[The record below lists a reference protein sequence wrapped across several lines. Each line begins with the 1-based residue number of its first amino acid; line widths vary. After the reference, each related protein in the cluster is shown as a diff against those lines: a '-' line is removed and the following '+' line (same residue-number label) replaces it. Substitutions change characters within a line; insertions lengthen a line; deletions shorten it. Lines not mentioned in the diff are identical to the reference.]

1 MLTTRQLNRATLARQ
16 MLLARE
22 QISAVD
28 GVGRLGGLQA
38 QEPKPPFIGL
48 WTRLAGFSADALREA
63 LQDRAVVRATL
74 MRGTL
79 HLATAEDYAAFRVPL
94 QPVLTRGMTG
104 ALRERA
110 EGLEPNAVLAVA
122 RELLEERPRTFDELR
137 TLLQE
142 AFPEVNHRALGF
154 AVRMLLP
161 LVMVPTADRW
171 AFPRVADFALADTWL
186 QRPLD
191 TGEAPDEL
199 VLRYL
204 AAFGPANAA
213 DVQSWSGLQ
222 GIKAVLERLRP
233 RLAVFTDERGRA
245 LFDLPEAPRPDEAT
259 PAPARFLPEFDSLL
273 LAHADR
279 TRVISDERRPAVIT
293 KNLRVKATVLIDGFV
308 GATWEIKRSRRA
320 VTLAITPFRALSK
333 REAAELKAEGASMLS
348 FTDGDTGE
356 LEVTVTAPH
365 DSI

>member
-1 MLTTRQLNRATLARQ
+1 
-16 MLLARE
+16 
-22 QISAVD
+22 
-28 GVGRLGGLQA
+28 
-38 QEPKPPFIGL
+38 
-48 WTRLAGFSADALREA
+48 
-63 LQDRAVVRATL
+63 
-74 MRGTL
+74 
-79 HLATAEDYAAFRVPL
+79 
-94 QPVLTRGMTG
+94 
-104 ALRERA
+104 
-110 EGLEPNAVLAVA
+110 
-122 RELLEERPRTFDELR
+122 
-137 TLLQE
+137 
-142 AFPEVNHRALGF
+142 
-154 AVRMLLP
+154 
-161 LVMVPTADRW
+161 
-171 AFPRVADFALADTWL
+171 
-186 QRPLD
+186 
-191 TGEAPDEL
+191 
-199 VLRYL
+199 
-204 AAFGPANAA
+204 
-213 DVQSWSGLQ
+213 VQSWSGLQ

-245 LFDLPEAPRPDEAT
+245 LFDLPEAPRPGEAT
-259 PAPARFLPEFDSLL
+259 PTPARFLPEFDSLL